1 MSVISLSLEVSELK
15 KKNELNKL
23 KNQRERLRAEKAHKE
38 TLIKAIDLKIDELGG
53 ECGQTNKIN

>member
-1 MSVISLSLEVSELK
+1 MSVISIILEVSELQ

-38 TLIKAIDLKIDELGG
+38 TLIRAIDLKIDELGG
-53 ECGQTNKIN
+53 EIETQN